1 MYFYVNL
8 TDVTTEQGIREL
20 IEQVL
25 VNSTILYLKRFLV
38 EIEKIDALLKCL
50 KSLNQF
56 SVLYCL

>member
-38 EIEKIDALLKCL
+38 EIEKIDALLKFL

>member
-8 TDVTTEQGIREL
+8 TDITTEQGIREL
-20 IEQVL
+20 IEL
-25 VNSTILYLKRFLV
+25 VSSTILYLKRFLV

-56 SVLYCL
+56 SVLYCP